1 MADRNLELALRMRAD
16 LQQARRQ
23 LQQVEQELGQISR
36 EGAGAGRGMRRFT
49 QEADKAERSSRRLS
63 STVGQ
68 MRNLLATL
76 GAGLALRQMV
86 QYTDTMTGLESQL
99 RLVTRSQE
107 ELNGRFRD
115 LYQLANDTRQGLEPT
130 VNLYAR
136 LARATEEL
144 NLSSEELLTLTEA
157 INQSYIVSGASAMEA
172 ASSTMQLSQAMASG
186 VLRGEELNSVME
198 NSPRLAR
205 AIADGLGVSIGA
217 LREMG
222 AEGELTAEQITRA
235 LLDSAQSIDREFQQM
250 ERTVG
255 QALQQ
260 LRNDLLVTFG
270 GSEVEGFTDA
280 IDDLRGVVTDPGFR
294 QAVIDIG
301 TFIAE
306 LVGDAAAA
314 ATQVGNLVRQYRELQ
329 GVTAFDLAGNAA
341 AGFDAFVDQFRDPQ
355 ALGSIEAI
363 DRALDALF
371 DNRERLNER
380 IDAYGP
386 DSEQGR
392 QAIEAMEALKAQY
405 DALIERKKALI
416 TAGSGEDGVTPPP
429 QVTAPSAPTRPSGG
443 SGGRSSGQSDAAREY
458 QAALQA
464 LQNLDQGLQQQIAT
478 FGDSE
483 AAALE
488 YRLTLGDLADD
499 VARLGAE
506 GQALAASIVEQA
518 REIERL
524 TEAEERRAE
533 AERERQ
539 QAQLEAEQNLQQI
552 LDQAD
557 PARALERQLE
567 LIEELKTQFPEYA
580 EALDQAAAQV
590 SQRIDEINQGLLSAR
605 NINAEFAYGATDA
618 LTSFAE
624 DIANGR
630 NAIDSLADAFR
641 QFAADFLLQIARMI
655 MQQAIFNAL
664 QAMGGGGGGIG
675 GAIASLFHGGG
686 VVGEGGTTRDL
697 FGTAP
702 RYHTGGIAGLAP
714 DEVPAILRRGEEVL
728 TAADPRHR
736 DNQGSTSSPLNVKN
750 VNVFNASDVV
760 EQAMADVAGQKV
772 ILNYIKSNRSAVR
785 GALGV

>member
-23 LQQVEQELGQISR
+23 LQQVEQELGDVAR
-36 EGAGAGRGMRRFT
+36 GGGKAGQGMRRYT

-63 STVGQ
+63 GTVGQ
-68 MRNLLATL
+68 VRNLLATL
-76 GAGLALRQMV
+76 GAGLALRQLV
-86 QYTDTMTGLESQL
+86 RYTDTMTGLESQL
-99 RLVTRSQE
+99 RLVTGSQDE
-107 ELNGRFRD
+107 FNQTFAD
-115 LYQLANDTRQGLEPT
+115 LYQLANSTRQGLEPT

-136 LARATEEL
+136 MARATEEL
-144 NLSSEELLTLTEA
+144 NLSNEELLTLTKA
-157 INQSYIVSGASAMEA
+157 INQSYIVSGASAQEA
-172 ASSTMQLSQAMASG
+172 ASSTLQLSQAMASG
-186 VLRGEELNSVME
+186 VLRGEELNSVLE

-205 AIADGLGVSIGA
+205 AIADALGVTIGR

-222 AEGELTAEQITRA
+222 QNGELTAEQISRA
-235 LLDSAQSIDREFQQM
+235 LLESADSIDREFQSM

-270 GSEVEGFTDA
+270 GSEVTGFTDA
-280 IDDLRGVVTDPGFR
+280 IDDLRAVVTDPGF
-294 QAVIDIG
+294 QQSMVTLGTAVADLVAAMAQGVSTGTNFAAWAGEELAALTQGVANDDVVRMQQRADEIRGMLDTPSRSLAGQGDRLRLFGPTGLVEYWSDDELKAELSRLESQIEAYYANRPPITIDITEG
-301 TFIAE
+301 QRGE
-306 LVGDAAAA
+306 
-314 ATQVGNLVRQYRELQ
+314 E
-329 GVTAFDLAGNAA
+329 
-341 AGFDAFVDQFRDPQ
+341 DQPE
-355 ALGSIEAI
+355 SP
-363 DRALDALF
+363 RA
-371 DNRERLNER
+371 
-380 IDAYGP
+380 
-386 DSEQGR
+386 S
-392 QAIEAMEALKAQY
+392 
-405 DALIERKKALI
+405 
-416 TAGSGEDGVTPPP
+416 S
-429 QVTAPSAPTRPSGG
+429 SGG
-443 SGGRSSGQSDAAREY
+443 SSSGQSAAAREY

-478 FGDSE
+478 FGESE

-488 YRLTLGDLADD
+488 YRLTLGDMADD

-539 QAQLEAEQNLQQI
+539 QAQQQAEQALQQI

-557 PARALERQLE
+557 PARAMERQLE
-567 LIEELKTQFPEYA
+567 LIEELKQQFPEYA
-580 EALDQAAAQV
+580 AALEQAAAQV

-605 NINAEFAYGATDA
+605 QINAEFTYGATDA

-630 NAIDSLADAFR
+630 DAIDSLADAFR

-686 VVGEGGTTRDL
+686 VVGQGGTTRDL

-736 DNQGSTSSPLNVKN
+736 DNQGGGEPNVSVKN
-750 VNVFNASDVV
+750 VNVFNPADVL
-760 EQAMADVAGQKV
+760 EQAMADTAGQKV
-772 ILNYIKSNRSAVR
+772 VLNHARSNRNAWRS
-785 GALGV
+785 ALGL

>member
-23 LQQVEQELGQISR
+23 LQQVEQELGDVAR
-36 EGAGAGRGMRRFT
+36 GGGKAGQGMRRYT
-49 QEADKAERSSRRLS
+49 QETDKAERSSRRLS
-63 STVGQ
+63 GTVGQ
-68 MRNLLATL
+68 VRNLLATL

-86 QYTDTMTGLESQL
+86 RYTDTMTGLESQL
-99 RLVTRSQE
+99 RLVTGSQDE
-107 ELNGRFRD
+107 FNQTFAD
-115 LYQLANDTRQGLEPT
+115 LYQLANSTRQGLEPT

-136 LARATEEL
+136 MARATEEL
-144 NLSSEELLTLTEA
+144 NLSNEELLTLTKA
-157 INQSYIVSGASAMEA
+157 INQSYIVSGASAQEA
-172 ASSTMQLSQAMASG
+172 AASTLQLSQAMASG
-186 VLRGEELNSVME
+186 VLRGEELNSVLE

-205 AIADGLGVSIGA
+205 AIADALGVTIGR

-222 AEGELTAEQITRA
+222 QNGELTAEQISRA
-235 LLDSAQSIDREFQQM
+235 LLESADSIDREFQTM

-270 GSEVEGFTDA
+270 GSEVTGFTDA
-280 IDDLRGVVTDPGFR
+280 IDDLRAVVTDPGF
-294 QAVIDIG
+294 QQSMVTLGTAVADLVAAMAQGISTGTNFAAWAGEELAALTQGVAGDDIIRLEQRADEIRGMLDTPSRSLAGQGDRLRFFGPTGVVEYWDDEELKSELARLEGQIESYYANRPPITIDITEG
-301 TFIAE
+301 QRGE
-306 LVGDAAAA
+306 
-314 ATQVGNLVRQYRELQ
+314 E
-329 GVTAFDLAGNAA
+329 
-341 AGFDAFVDQFRDPQ
+341 DQPE
-355 ALGSIEAI
+355 SP
-363 DRALDALF
+363 RA
-371 DNRERLNER
+371 
-380 IDAYGP
+380 
-386 DSEQGR
+386 S
-392 QAIEAMEALKAQY
+392 
-405 DALIERKKALI
+405 
-416 TAGSGEDGVTPPP
+416 S
-429 QVTAPSAPTRPSGG
+429 SGG
-443 SGGRSSGQSDAAREY
+443 SSSGLSAAAREY

-464 LQNLDQGLQQQIAT
+464 LQQLDQGLQQQIAT
-478 FGDSE
+478 FGESE

-539 QAQLEAEQNLQQI
+539 QAQQQAEQALQQI

-580 EALDQAAAQV
+580 AALDQAAAQV

-664 QAMGGGGGGIG
+664 QTMGGGGGGIG

-686 VVGEGGTTRDL
+686 VVGQGGTTRDL

-702 RYHTGGIAGLAP
+702 RYHTGGVAGLAP

-736 DNQGSTSSPLNVKN
+736 NNEGGTGQQSVSVKN
-750 VNVFNASDVV
+750 VNVFDSAEVLN
-760 EQAMADVAGQKV
+760 QAMSDTAGQKV
-772 ILNYIKSNRSAVR
+772 ILNYIKANRSAVR
-785 GALGV
+785 SALGS